1 MKLSAL
7 AVATALF
14 SGSIFAAPLTLQTY
28 NPQEKGIFAV
38 NSTLVS
44 GPHEA
49 VLFDAQ
55 FSVKDGE
62 KLVDMIKKNGKPL
75 SRIVITSGDPDFYFG
90 LEPLV
95 KAFPQAEVVA
105 TPEVVK
111 HIEATKAAKL
121 AYWGPQMKDG
131 APTQVYVPQALEA
144 NSFTIDGEKVTIMQ
158 PHDYAAF
165 VWIRANKTILGGTG
179 VAWGMHLWTADTQT
193 PASRQQWRTTLD
205 QMIALH
211 PQQVIPGLAAY
222 AGALEPTDKNDTG
235 KHGFIRGEIS
245 ERGTRFEFVP
255 LAKREYLHLVLETES
270 RMGNAEVRELIR
282 GQFQEHGRENLY
294 KFILT
299 GKRDPDIEFDTGS
312 KDRYGNI
319 LEIVDETIPDYDFE
333 ELWKANQENLIGKYI
348 EAFGGCETGS
358 VEYEAL
364 CEGIQALM
372 ANRQ

>member
-14 SGSIFAAPLTLQTY
+14 SGAVFAAPLTLQTY
-28 NPQEKGIFAV
+28 NPQEKGLFAV

-62 KLVDMIKKNGKPL
+62 KLVEMIKKNGKPL

-111 HIEATKAAKL
+111 HIAATKAAKL

-131 APTQVYVPQALEA
+131 APSQVYVPQALEA

-193 PASRQQWRTTLD
+193 PASRQQWRNTLD

-211 PQQVIPGLAAY
+211 PQRVIPVIISAPCRRETARCALQNLSPAVR
-222 AGALEPTDKNDTG
+222 AGAED
-235 KHGFIRGEIS
+235 
-245 ERGTRFEFVP
+245 
-255 LAKREYLHLVLETES
+255 
-270 RMGNAEVRELIR
+270 
-282 GQFQEHGRENLY
+282 
-294 KFILT
+294 
-299 GKRDPDIEFDTGS
+299 
-312 KDRYGNI
+312 
-319 LEIVDETIPDYDFE
+319 
-333 ELWKANQENLIGKYI
+333 
-348 EAFGGCETGS
+348 AFGFGRGDQGDGGTVAGPGGDQLAG
-358 VEYEAL
+358 VK
-364 CEGIQALM
+364 
-372 ANRQ
+372 RQS

>member
-1 MKLSAL
+1 MIDICEREQTDLLLIAGDLFHRQPLKKELKEVDYYFSRLSRTKVVLIAGNHDFL
-7 AVATALF
+7 KKDSYYRSFQWSSNVY
-14 SGSIFAAPLTLQTY
+14 P
-28 NPQEKGIFAV
+28 
-38 NSTLVS
+38 
-44 GPHEA
+44 
-49 VLFDAQ
+49 LFDKEPECVIFEDIDVAVTG
-55 FSVKDGE
+55 FSYESREILTPFDG
-62 KLVDMIKKNGKPL
+62 G
-75 SRIVITSGDPDFYFG
+75 
-90 LEPLV
+90 
-95 KAFPQAEVVA
+95 
-105 TPEVVK
+105 
-111 HIEATKAAKL
+111 
-121 AYWGPQMKDG
+121 
-131 APTQVYVPQALEA
+131 
-144 NSFTIDGEKVTIMQ
+144 
-158 PHDYAAF
+158 
-165 VWIRANKTILGGTG
+165 IRAEGDAKYEILLVHGGDEK
-179 VAWGMHLWTADTQT
+179 HLPIQKSLLEKSGFDY
-193 PASRQQWRTTLD
+193 
-205 QMIALH
+205 IAMGH
-211 PQQVIPGLAAY
+211 IHKPQQVIPGLAAY

-282 GQFQEHGRENLY
+282 GQIQEHGRENLY

>member
-1 MKLSAL
+1 MQDSYYRSFQWSSN
-7 AVATALF
+7 VY
-14 SGSIFAAPLTLQTY
+14 P
-28 NPQEKGIFAV
+28 
-38 NSTLVS
+38 
-44 GPHEA
+44 
-49 VLFDAQ
+49 LFDKEPECVIFEDLDVAVTG
-55 FSVKDGE
+55 FSYESREILTPFDG
-62 KLVDMIKKNGKPL
+62 G
-75 SRIVITSGDPDFYFG
+75 
-90 LEPLV
+90 
-95 KAFPQAEVVA
+95 
-105 TPEVVK
+105 
-111 HIEATKAAKL
+111 
-121 AYWGPQMKDG
+121 
-131 APTQVYVPQALEA
+131 
-144 NSFTIDGEKVTIMQ
+144 
-158 PHDYAAF
+158 
-165 VWIRANKTILGGTG
+165 IRAEGDAKYEILLVHGGDEK
-179 VAWGMHLWTADTQT
+179 HLPIQKSLLEKSGFDY
-193 PASRQQWRTTLD
+193 
-205 QMIALH
+205 IAMGH
-211 PQQVIPGLAAY
+211 IHKPQQVIPGLAAY

-282 GQFQEHGRENLY
+282 GQIQEHGRENLY

>member
-14 SGSIFAAPLTLQTY
+14 SGAVFAAPLTLQTY
-28 NPQEKGIFAV
+28 NPQEKGLFAV

-62 KLVDMIKKNGKPL
+62 KLVEMIKKNGKPL

-105 TPEVVK
+105 TPEVVR
-111 HIEATKAAKL
+111 HIAATKAAKL

-131 APTQVYVPQALEA
+131 APTQVYVPQALKA

-193 PASRQQWRTTLD
+193 PASRQ
-205 QMIALH
+205 
-211 PQQVIPGLAAY
+211 
-222 AGALEPTDKNDTG
+222 
-235 KHGFIRGEIS
+235 
-245 ERGTRFEFVP
+245 
-255 LAKREYLHLVLETES
+255 
-270 RMGNAEVRELIR
+270 
-282 GQFQEHGRENLY
+282 
-294 KFILT
+294 
-299 GKRDPDIEFDTGS
+299 
-312 KDRYGNI
+312 
-319 LEIVDETIPDYDFE
+319 
-333 ELWKANQENLIGKYI
+333 
-348 EAFGGCETGS
+348 
-358 VEYEAL
+358 
-364 CEGIQALM
+364 
-372 ANRQ
+372 